1 MRTKTLEVRVEF
13 LESTVGGL
21 VDVPRQIHALSAQ
34 ILQVRGEVREGISAV
49 RGETRE
55 MGDVLRDEINQMADT
70 LRGEMHEQGDTFR
83 AEIRKSEANLTTQMR
98 VLHEEVLERIAT
110 MGEATAPVKGSRTRT
125 SKL

>member
-13 LESTVGGL
+13 LESTVVGL

-34 ILQVRGEVREGISAV
+34 ILQFRGEVREEISAV
-49 RGETRE
+49 RAEMRE
-55 MGDVLRDEINQMADT
+55 MGET
-70 LRGEMHEQGDTFR
+70 LRTEMHQDLESEIEHFDVTLR
-83 AEIRKSEANLTTQMR
+83 AEIRKSEANLATQMR

-110 MGEATAPVKGSRTRT
+110 IGEATTPVKGGRKRT